1 MGVEVI
7 LAAAAVAGATA
18 LVTSLRILREYERA
32 VVFRLGRLQPARG
45 PGLIFLVP
53 FGIER
58 MQRVGLRIIALD
70 VQPQGVI
77 TRDNVSVKVNA
88 VLYFRVRDPVK
99 AIVEVE
105 DYLFATSQLAQ
116 TSLRS
121 VIGQAELDEL
131 LAERGKYNDMLRKI
145 IDEATERWGIEV
157 TAVEVKDIDLPQ
169 EMKRAMARQAEAER
183 ERRAKVVNALGEQ
196 QASQKLAEAARTL
209 STQPMSLQLRF
220 LQTVSEI
227 ATENNSTTLFPIPID
242 LFGPL
247 IQVMK
252 RGLGAD
258 TAEVAEVAEDAEVS
272 EVEGEE
278 ERGDGAV
285 RELPPP
291 QQVPA
296 AAPSGEAA
304 GSHDRLQR

>member
-7 LAAAAVAGATA
+7 LAIVAVAGATA
-18 LVTSLRILREYERA
+18 LATSLRVLWEYERA
-32 VVFRLGRLQPARG
+32 VVFRLGRLQLQRG

-53 FGIER
+53 FGVER

-70 VQPQGVI
+70 IQPQDVI

-131 LAERGKYNDMLRKI
+131 LAEREKYNEMLRRI
-145 IDEATERWGIEV
+145 IDEATDRWGIEV

-209 STQPMSLQLRF
+209 STEPMSLQLRF

-242 LFGPL
+242 LFEPL
-247 IQVMK
+247 IRVMK

-258 TAEVAEVAEDAEVS
+258 TAEAAETAGEDEADL
-272 EVEGEE
+272 VE
-278 ERGDGAV
+278 RAI
-285 RELPPP
+285 RELPAPDQIP
-291 QQVPA
+291 
-296 AAPSGEAA
+296 APSPNAEAA
-304 GSHDRLQR
+304 EAHDRP

>member
-7 LAAAAVAGATA
+7 LAAAAIAGATA

-45 PGLIFLVP
+45 PGLIFLIP

-70 VQPQGVI
+70 IQPQDVI

-116 TSLRS
+116 TTLRS

-131 LAERGKYNDMLRKI
+131 LAEREKYNDMLRRI

-183 ERRAKVVNALGEQ
+183 ERRAKVVNALGEY
-196 QASQKLAEAARTL
+196 QASHKLADAARIL

-242 LFGPL
+242 LFEPL
-247 IQVMK
+247 IRVMR
-252 RGLGAD
+252 RGLSAEEAAETAGAD
-258 TAEVAEVAEDAEVS
+258 EADL
-272 EVEGEE
+272 VE
-278 ERGDGAV
+278 RAI
-285 RELPPP
+285 RELPAPG
-291 QQVPA
+291 QIPA
-296 AAPSGEAA
+296 RSPNAEAA
-304 GSHDRLQR
+304 EAHDRP